1 MTLYNQSLPNILMV
15 EDDCDTATIIRI
27 WLKGIGNVYNVRDGN
42 ETLDQIATQYIN
54 GKLFDLMLFDIN
66 IPYPWNGI
74 TLMNEIKKRW
84 DVYNQVP
91 FIAETAY
98 ALPEDRK
105 RILSAGFCDYL
116 CKPLCRE
123 LLVETVKKRL

>member
-1 MTLYNQSLPNILMV
+1 MV

-27 WLKGIGNVYNVRDGN
+27 WLKGIGNVHNVRDGN

-74 TLMNEIKKRW
+74 TLMHEIKKRW

-116 CKPLCRE
+116 SKPLCRE